1 MVICMEMKDVI
12 TFCQNW
18 LKSWTGNNPEKL
30 ISFYSKTAYYQDP
43 ANPEGLKGYAN
54 LFPYFKKLLA
64 ANPKWIWRMIEV
76 YPTEKGFILK
86 WRATIPVKSE
96 GITEYGMDILEFEG
110 DKIIRNEVYFD
121 RTGLLALLKSRK

>member
-1 MVICMEMKDVI
+1 MKDIV

-18 LKSWTGNNPEKL
+18 LTSWTGNNPEKL

-43 ANPEGLKGYAN
+43 ANPKGLKGQGK

-64 ANPKWIWRMIEV
+64 ANPKWIWRMTEV

-86 WRATIPVKSE
+86 WKATIPVNSKE
-96 GITEYGMDILEFEG
+96 IIEYGMDIVEFEV

-121 RTGLLALLKSRK
+121 RTELLNLLK

>member
-1 MVICMEMKDVI
+1 MKDIV

-18 LKSWTGNNPEKL
+18 LTSWTGNNPEKL

-43 ANPEGLKGYAN
+43 ANPKGLKGQGK

-64 ANPKWIWRMIEV
+64 ANPKWIWRMTEI

-86 WRATIPVKSE
+86 WKTTIPVNSKE
-96 GITEYGMDILEFEG
+96 IIEYGMDIVELEV
-110 DKIIRNEVYFD
+110 DKIVRNEVYFD
-121 RTGLLALLKSRK
+121 RTELLNLLK

>member
-1 MVICMEMKDVI
+1 MEMKDIVI
-12 TFCQNW
+12 FCQKW
-18 LKSWTGNNPEKL
+18 LTSWTGNNPEKL

-43 ANPEGLKGYAN
+43 ANPKGLKGQGK

-64 ANPKWIWRMIEV
+64 ANPKWVWRMTEV

-86 WRATIPVKSE
+86 WKAIIPVNSKE
-96 GITEYGMDILEFEG
+96 IIEYGMDIVEIKV

-121 RTGLLALLKSRK
+121 RTELLNLLNIKKN

>member
-1 MVICMEMKDVI
+1 MGIYMEMKDIV

-18 LKSWTGNNPEKL
+18 LTSWTGNNPEKL

-43 ANPEGLKGYAN
+43 ANPKGLKGHDK

-64 ANPKWIWRMIEV
+64 ANPKWIWRMTEA

-96 GITEYGMDILEFEG
+96 EITEYGMDILELE
-110 DKIIRNEVYFD
+110 DNKIIRNEVYFD
-121 RTGLLALLKSRK
+121 RTELISLLKSRK

>member
-1 MVICMEMKDVI
+1 MKEII

-18 LKSWTGNNPEKL
+18 LTSWTGNNPEKL

-43 ANPEGLKGYAN
+43 ANPKGLKGHES
-54 LFPYFKKLLA
+54 LFPYFKKLLT
-64 ANPKWIWRMIEV
+64 ANPKWIWRMIEA

-86 WRATIPVKSE
+86 WRAMIPIKSE
-96 GITEYGMDILEFEG
+96 EITVYGMDILELEG

-121 RTGLLALLKSRK
+121 RTELISLLKSRK

>member
-1 MVICMEMKDVI
+1 VEMKDIVI
-12 TFCQNW
+12 FCQKW
-18 LKSWTGNNPEKL
+18 LTSWTGNNPEKL

-43 ANPEGLKGYAN
+43 ANPKGLKGQGK

-64 ANPKWIWRMIEV
+64 ANPKWVWRMTEV

-86 WRATIPVKSE
+86 WKAIIPVNSKE
-96 GITEYGMDILEFEG
+96 IIEYGMDIVELKV

-121 RTGLLALLKSRK
+121 RTELLNLLNIKKN